1 MALDSESILSGLLF
15 KRGSGGGIFGRRNWK
30 LRYFVLTS
38 SSLQYY
44 SKQNGRLRGTLSL
57 AGCEKY
63 SIDMMP
69 VESLQLKHCA
79 GVSKWRLAIHTPERR
94 LLLAAC
100 TETEMKTWATK
111 LAQAFRLYLGK
122 SVRMEPMKQSV
133 SYRED
138 TYPTCNDTE
147 LMDVA
152 DLLEDSDRLEA
163 TDLLEVAD
171 SARYSE
177 RETSYIVLDDLDGV
191 VTSYIDEETPQ
202 AEPVLML
209 PFGRPKPKLSS
220 LDSSASTTSSTR
232 TSSSFRSSVLFFQR
246 PQFWKQEPQDEDFAW
261 RSTLSGSVLLKST
274 TYRNAARTQLRDR
287 RA

>member
-1 MALDSESILSGLLF
+1 MALDSEPILSGLLF

-38 SSLQYY
+38 STLQYY

-111 LAQAFRLYLGK
+111 LAMAFRLNPGK
-122 SVRMEPMKQSV
+122 SSAKLDKQPS

-147 LMDVA
+147 LIDVA
-152 DLLEDSDRLEA
+152 DLLEASDRLEA
-163 TDLLEVAD
+163 SDLLEVAD

-191 VTSYIDEETPQ
+191 VMSYIDEEATH
-202 AEPVLML
+202 AEPTLMS

-220 LDSSASTTSSTR
+220 VDSSTSTTSTR
-232 TSSSFRSSVLFFQR
+232 TSSSFRSSLLFFQR
-246 PQFWKQEPQDEDFAW
+246 PQFWTQEPQDEGFAW
-261 RSTLSGSVLLKST
+261 RSGSVLLKST
-274 TYRNAARTQLRDR
+274 TYRNAARTQMRDR
-287 RA
+287 RE